1 MTEKESHLDFTFSGL
16 SFMQPTRLTPLAR
29 TLRQLLL
36 GASLS
41 FGALPLALADDA
53 KSYHIAPSSLET
65 ALNQFGR
72 QAGVLISFGSQV
84 THGVQSRGLEGNY
97 TTEQGLNA
105 LLEGTGLQAR
115 AEGDKAFSL
124 HPTIDA
130 PLELDASKIVGDWLG
145 DAAQINVFEH
155 PGARDVI
162 RREAFERQGATQAR
176 DVLNRIPGVNA
187 PDNNG
192 TGSHD
197 MALNFGIRGLNP
209 RLASRSTVLM
219 DGIPVPFAPYGQ
231 PQLSF
236 APISMGNMDAVDV
249 VRGGGAVRY
258 GPQNVGGVVNFVTR
272 AIPDE
277 PTVKGGFQTETS
289 PSSSHDGFK
298 TTGNLLAGGTADN
311 GLGGAVLYS
320 GTRGGD
326 WREHSDTEIDDL
338 ILKGNYQLDDANSLN
353 AMAQYYE
360 GKADM
365 PGGLS
370 VADYDADPYQSTR
383 PKDQFWGRRTMF
395 NFGYRYQQDRR
406 EFTASTFFTKTLRSG
421 YLDQGTFLSLSPRE
435 YWVRGLETRFAQ
447 GFDLGPTRHEVGVG
461 YRYINEA
468 GHELRYRTPIASNQY
483 PTTNSRNDRDT
494 RGGTEANALFLD
506 DRIDI
511 GQWTITPGIRYEM
524 IDSQQTN
531 NLTDQKYKGDYNTA
545 LPALNVLYHLSDS
558 WNLYANTEG
567 SFGSVQY
574 SQMPNRVTSG
584 EVKPEKARTW
594 ELGTRYDN
602 GALRAEI
609 GAFLINFDNQYESNQ
624 TNDSVIARGETRHQ
638 GIETSINYALDDLSP
653 TLAGFDV
660 YATYAY
666 VDATIREDGP
676 NKGNRV
682 PFSSKHK
689 GTLGL
694 GYTEG
699 AWKLN
704 LDSSYQSDQFADNAN
719 TSSESADGSTGKIP
733 GYMLFSSRAAYDFGP
748 KLSDL
753 NVAVGVKNIFNHP
766 YFTRSFDDN
775 NKGKYVG
782 EPRTVYVQTSV
793 AF

>member
-1 MTEKESHLDFTFSGL
+1 MSVRPSRLSPLSRSLRHIVFGAGL
-16 SFMQPTRLTPLAR
+16 SLCSVPLLQA
-29 TLRQLLL
+29 
-36 GASLS
+36 
-41 FGALPLALADDA
+41 ADVGSKA
-53 KSYHIAPSSLET
+53 YHIAPSALET

-72 QAGVLISFGSQV
+72 EAGVLISFGSQI
-84 THGVQSRGLEGNY
+84 TSGLQSRGLEGQY
-97 TTEQGLNA
+97 TPEQGLAA
-105 LLEGTGLQAR
+105 LLEGTGLQASPDGQNGFTLQPVS
-115 AEGDKAFSL
+115 AQGNG
-124 HPTIDA
+124 PI
-130 PLELDASKIVGDWLG
+130 ELGASNVVGDWLG
-145 DAAQINVFEH
+145 EAQQTDVFEH

-162 RREAFERQGATQAR
+162 RREEIERMGASTAR
-176 DVLNRIPGVNA
+176 EVLNRIPGVNA
-187 PDNNG
+187 PENNG

-277 PTVKGGFQTETS
+277 PTLKGGFQTETS

-298 TTGNLLAGGTADN
+298 TTGNVLAGGTADN
-311 GLGGAVLYS
+311 GLGGAILYT
-320 GTRGGD
+320 GVRGGD
-326 WREHSDTEIDDL
+326 WREHSDTQIDDL
-338 ILKGNYQLDDANSLN
+338 ILKGKYQIDEANSVN

-360 GKADM
+360 GEAEM
-365 PGGLS
+365 PGGLN
-370 VADYDADPYQSTR
+370 VADYKDDPYQSTR
-383 PKDQFWGRRTMF
+383 LKDKFWGRRTMV
-395 NFGYRYQQDRR
+395 NFGYRYEEDARV
-406 EFTASTFFTKTLRSG
+406 FTANTFFTKTLRSG
-421 YLDQGTFLSLSPRE
+421 YLEQGSFVSLSPRE
-435 YWVRGLETRFAQ
+435 YWVRGLETRFSQ
-447 GFDLGPTRHEVGVG
+447 GFALGETWHEVGVG

-468 GHELRYRTPIASNQY
+468 GHEMRYRENTVDNVL
-483 PTTNSRNDRDT
+483 PTTGSRFDRDT
-494 RGGTEANALFLD
+494 RGATEANAIYID

-511 GQWTITPGIRYEM
+511 GKWTITPGIRYEM
-524 IDSQQTN
+524 IDTAQSDNFN
-531 NLTDQKYKGDYNTA
+531 NRKYQGDYKTA
-545 LPALNVLYHLSDS
+545 LPALNVLYHLTDS

-574 SQMPNRVTSG
+574 SQMSSRIAGG

-602 GALRAEI
+602 GNLRAEI
-609 GAFLINFDNQYESNQ
+609 GAFLINFDNQYETNQ
-624 TNDSVIARGETRHQ
+624 TDSSVIARGETRHQ
-638 GIETSINYALDDLSP
+638 GIETSVNYALAGLNP
-653 TLAGFDV
+653 ALAGFDV
-660 YATYAY
+660 YATYAF

-682 PFSSKHK
+682 PFASKHK
-689 GTLGL
+689 GTLGVA
-694 GYTEG
+694 YTEG
-699 AWKLN
+699 PWKLN

-719 TSSESADGSTGKIP
+719 TQAETANGAAGKIP
-733 GYMLFSSRAAYDFGP
+733 GYMLFSTRAAYDFGP
-748 KLSDL
+748 QLSDL
-753 NVAVGVKNIFNHP
+753 NVAVGVKNIFNHE

-775 NKGKYVG
+775 NRGKYVG